1 MMHPNRAQT
10 LSAAIKFSSLG
21 QIQGQIRPF
30 LSDLSNQDTSPWK
43 TASSHRQFSYPK
55 KWK

>member
-1 MMHPNRAQT
+1 MRPNRAQT